1 MEDKL
6 RKIFDLYVQQG
17 LLTEGEASFEK
28 WSKANEN
35 QQEQLFKLGQKSG
48 LFSKETPLES
58 FSAIWGVKKKD
69 ESEPT
74 SQEGDMASTTP
85 VVEEEPISSESS
97 EVVDSSVRIPGGRR
111 GDVVG
116 QVPDEF
122 GGGDITRFESGRRH
136 RGQRS
141 TREEEARDRSASLF
155 DGRGGT
161 VATGEKD
168 TALERTFGKN
178 QVTDFFGDIWRAG
191 AKGIETGNTVDEAM
205 EIMYKGKDASSQ
217 DIQDYLDASEALAER
232 GESDEMRSFNQA
244 FEAAGGGAW
253 GFLMGMWD
261 SPTAISEIAITSI
274 TQMANPASAAAAGA
288 TTAAFTGGGAGI
300 GALAGGVGAAPG
312 AVIGA
317 AASIPYAIGAAGA
330 TLEAGLSFSEFLQEE
345 IAEKGL
351 ELDEAGVR
359 AVFADPEAMLRIR
372 MKAAGR
378 GVVIGVIDGLTAGV
392 AGKIGAGI
400 TKTGVKTGKALK
412 RSKLEA
418 LGAGTVVEGIGGGV
432 GEATARAV
440 VGQDMDALEIGFEM
454 VGGGPGSILS
464 VGPTLL
470 GKGKYAF
477 GPDGAPMTR
486 EEMIAMVTDTDD
498 ATFAGAKLEIKG
510 DPGLKLLAEERKSKL
525 RKQAGIIQ
533 SIGTELDGLSPEG
546 RKAAIELETELSEMG
561 SPITR
566 KGKASKKALQDK
578 LDALY
583 ENDPGIAEEVAVA
596 EDVEAAQDDVTEE
609 ASDFEALMNEV
620 SPSVEEDVTVTEEVE
635 ETTPEVEEAT
645 TEEAI
650 QALEVEDALRERITG
665 KPEPTLQ
672 TPEVVEKKRQEL
684 TKQKQDAIQESIT
697 EEVDV
702 QEQTPDGQPMGEGD
716 ASGGTSIESES
727 QTETA
732 PTTTEEIELTAGFT
746 EEGVEVKAPKRKG
759 KKVNDSLTVLD
770 QTEEDSHYGSKDF
783 KDSNPG
789 SDKNSHE
796 KMLLGRAQKAVKAI
810 QALFPGLNIVMHRSD
825 STYKDHVSTN
835 SRGAFNPNTNTI
847 HINMPKATGKTIGH
861 EVFHAILK
869 AKFGSEISIQRA
881 TKLMLKSL
889 RRGINKSTS
898 LSKEQVLQLEK
909 YSQIFEGDQAVV
921 QEEEFLAEFVGLLSE
936 TYTKL
941 EVPQQTV
948 IKKWIVKVAK
958 MLGIPSEDVLTESDR
973 DVIDLLNTIAGK
985 VTEGKEIAEADI
997 KSLEKLKDKKKPA
1010 AKKPAAKKPAAKKP
1024 AAKKPV
1030 AKKPAA
1036 KKPVAKKPVAEKP
1049 VAEKPAAKKPKAL
1062 SAREKSALKI
1072 AQRDGEISIVA
1083 LEKELGLGYAEAGD
1097 VIFLLEER
1105 GLVAPFSGRGE
1116 REYIGPKIKTQA
1128 ITAIEEG
1135 GSVDVGEASLI
1146 QKSDIKTQAMSFPS
1160 EPGPLSFVTEK
1171 DKVDIK
1177 SLIDNIVENDETVWF
1192 WTADQLGRGEYGDVV
1207 VDKQHYLDAGP
1218 SYALD
1223 PENRKKRAV
1232 WASGLGKGTLKKG
1245 VEKSDYIFIMSGSPQ
1260 ASMRFNK
1267 QVFSVLEERVNQAG
1281 GFGAF
1286 KEAVMESKPVKAV
1299 REVMEKHDSFDSL
1312 KKSPDRKKLL
1322 NSFAEVETKKDTPLK
1337 RTLEKFN
1344 AFLDMDSMRD
1354 SFYRDNDFKQ
1364 NDIMLVLKPT
1374 EVGGESAH
1382 STYTTDILGEVIG
1395 VPDVK
1400 IDAADIATGD
1410 ARAKIDF
1417 IVEQTGK
1424 RRAVESQV
1432 LAPYGTG
1439 PGKKIRKAPKQATIK
1454 TQAIVE
1460 NTTEEVNRLKG
1471 LEKKSEDG
1479 ATLNIDGTQYTG
1491 GGLVVPAASINTTQS
1506 ELTPQMIEKFIAD
1519 NQSKIGEEGIVKVG
1533 LYKFPGSD
1541 QVSIDLNIVVPG
1553 ENREAALEFGKLA
1566 GQESLFDLDTF
1577 ENVKTGA
1584 TGANPISFTD
1594 PQFRQIAKG
1603 LKANKVPKVFEGN
1616 VKTQAIEGDIKTQ
1629 VFNPQNTAED
1639 IIKFGR
1645 ENNFS
1650 DAAIKDY
1657 LVRVKKLPIRDKVDK
1672 KTKKVIE
1679 GVDTLM
1685 ALDSIPAS
1693 FGNVKGGVKVGKK
1706 LFARIEKFR
1715 AKLIKENEKRKAG
1728 GKGMPPFSEAEIM
1741 DQTIE
1746 FLESQPAYIKEG
1758 TKQKMETDQQTQ
1770 MIIDMQKSL
1779 GVNPT
1784 KGMNTRIRSMRQKM
1798 MDRRKGAK
1806 GLQAVKREL
1815 RNFIRQALPT
1825 IKGDT
1830 YSKSELMKLLGK
1842 VAKADE
1848 KNINNLMEE
1857 VVDIVTTRQVKALDA
1872 KIESV
1877 LNGTYEVVQ
1886 AGRLK
1891 GVKIDT
1897 DTRERLE
1904 AIKEAVSDDAMTAE
1918 DVVEANLAFNE
1929 EFNVLNEKPNQT
1941 EEDRNRMVD
1950 LAAIMSINNSK
1961 LMEDVDIDKLE
1972 SLSTAEDL
1980 LADIIG
1986 EGKEAFKEQLKADHE
2001 RYVSNLVRVYKA
2013 VTGETIDPSDPQ
2025 VMQEAKEILKD
2036 LKNRKESRA
2045 AEKGLKKYVRKI
2057 IEKIS
2062 SFKKS
2067 SESVEGLMEIIAEAP
2082 GEILGGD
2089 ARKIVYEGL
2098 NAGTRVYKKRMME
2111 ATKVIQDKVKEIY
2124 GKNWRKQSRV
2134 NSVRKDTGVYRTGGK
2149 EAVERAQKKYDAN
2162 PTRLNKRN
2170 LAKVKAAKTINLSPN
2185 EIAQQWQQYQDPAN
2199 LPSFANEDNLYF
2211 GEDHARIMAE
2221 LVETIGGEDG
2231 KILEMAK
2238 WQIEEFYPSMYPHLN
2253 EAYKNIYRTNMPWN
2267 VHYAGRIK
2275 REGAESQGLD
2285 LLGRKESFNTQVGA
2299 ASTKVRIKNAKPIQ
2313 PMDMMGAMVTYTTD
2327 MEWFAAMGPT
2337 IRDIDKLFSNPLMR
2351 NAIEN
2356 VAGESTMRL
2365 IDHHMKNIAARGVNT
2380 ERGQDLVNA
2389 MNNMFATT
2397 RLGFSPNIAI
2407 KQLTSIP
2414 TYALDIGAGNY
2425 AYHAAKNKTEFL
2437 KVFNEIRNNSVYL
2450 QDRVSTD
2457 IRQVTESYSGK
2468 QDIDFVPKSASSWF
2482 MNTMMG
2488 FIKAGD
2494 ITAIYL
2500 GGMPNYSFYKAEYM
2514 KANPNATEQQAI
2526 DHAIVKFEADT
2537 KSTQQSMDLQD
2548 KDFYQTSGAFAR
2560 SFNLFKTSQKQYL
2573 RKEFSGLR
2581 NMRRGFRDG
2590 NMKQAAKGAVK
2601 FATFH
2606 AMMPVLFQFIASG
2619 LPGLMSDWDE
2629 EDGEDILRAAIIGN
2643 FNSLFI
2649 AGDILQGIS
2658 DNIQEKAYADRD
2670 KTLPVFSVF
2679 GEIGRQYRKYATLK
2693 DPEKKQEAFMKMM
2706 TRIGELAT
2714 AGKIPMYNLRRMF
2727 MNLQKAGEAKDERE
2741 VALRLLNYSDYVIEG
2756 PGSDKDT
2763 MTFDPVS
2770 SGPRSRETR
2779 GRETRS
2785 RETRGRETRS
2795 RDRR

>member
-111 GDVVG
+111 GEVVG

-122 GGGDITRFESGRRH
+122 GGGDITQFESGRRH

-141 TREEEARDRSASLF
+141 TREEEARDRRASLF

-191 AKGIETGNTVDEAM
+191 AKGVETGNTVDEAM
-205 EIMYKGKDASSQ
+205 EMMYKGKDASSQ

-300 GALAGGVGAAPG
+300 GAFAGGIGAAPG
-312 AVIGA
+312 AVAGA

-378 GVVIGVIDGLTAGV
+378 GVVIGIIDGLTAGV
-392 AGKIGAGI
+392 AGKIGSGI
-400 TKTGVKTGKALK
+400 TKGGVKTGKALK

-620 SPSVEEDVTVTEEVE
+620 SPSVEEDVAVTEDVEVDGEVDADVITEEVDSNPRKDKAPVYRRGGKRLLFTGSPRKFKTFDMSKVGSNADAGSPKGIFFSNDPGVAGFYANE
-635 ETTPEVEEAT
+635 VNGDGMGQLLNMVGLGKLKGIEPTIYSAVLNTENIKEVEFNGESSSSTMDKNAIIQEAFA
-645 TEEAI
+645 EGF
-650 QALEVEDALRERITG
+650 DAVILKNIKDGPSVPQDVTVVKDIKFVDQFTDTQDG
-665 KPEPTLQ
+665 KG
-672 TPEVVEKKRQEL
+672 KKISNDL
-684 TKQKQDAIQESIT
+684 SKQKQDAIQESIT

-727 QTETA
+727 QTKAA

-746 EEGVEVKAPKRKG
+746 EEGVEVKAQKRKG

-770 QTEEDSHYGSKDF
+770 QTEEDSHYRSKDF

-796 KMLLGRAQKAVKAI
+796 KMLLGRAAKAVKAI

-835 SRGAFNPNTNTI
+835 SRGAFNSDTNTI

-869 AKFGSEISIQRA
+869 AKFGSEVSIQRA

-889 RRGINKSTS
+889 RRGINQSTS
-898 LSKEQVLQLEK
+898 LSKEQVVQLEK

-958 MLGIPSEDVLTESDR
+958 MLGLPTEDVLADSDR

-1010 AKKPAAKKPAAKKP
+1010 AKKPVAKKPVAKKPVAKKPA
-1024 AAKKPV
+1024 

-1049 VAEKPAAKKPKAL
+1049 VAKKPVAEKPKAL
-1062 SAREKSALKI
+1062 SAREKAAIKI
-1072 AQRDGEISIVA
+1072 AEREGKISMGV
-1083 LEKELGLGYAEAGD
+1083 LKKELGLGLAEAGD
-1097 VIFLLEER
+1097 VISLLEDR
-1105 GLVAPFSGRGE
+1105 GLVAPFSGSPV
-1116 REYIGPKIKTQA
+1116 REYIDPKIKTQA

-1146 QKSDIKTQAMSFPS
+1146 QKPDIKTQAMSFPS
-1160 EPGPLSFVTEK
+1160 EPGPLSLVTDK

-1223 PENRKKRAV
+1223 PENRKKGAI
-1232 WASGLGKGTLKKG
+1232 WASGLGKATLKKG

-1322 NSFAEVETKKDTPLK
+1322 NSFAKVETKKDTPLK

-1410 ARAKIDF
+1410 ARAKIDS

-1439 PGKKIRKAPKQATIK
+1439 PGKKIRKAPRQAAIK
-1454 TQAIVE
+1454 TQA
-1460 NTTEEVNRLKG
+1460 
-1471 LEKKSEDG
+1471 
-1479 ATLNIDGTQYTG
+1479 
-1491 GGLVVPAASINTTQS
+1491 VP
-1506 ELTPQMIEKFIAD
+1506 
-1519 NQSKIGEEGIVKVG
+1519 
-1533 LYKFPGSD
+1533 
-1541 QVSIDLNIVVPG
+1541 
-1553 ENREAALEFGKLA
+1553 
-1566 GQESLFDLDTF
+1566 
-1577 ENVKTGA
+1577 
-1584 TGANPISFTD
+1584 PI
-1594 PQFRQIAKG
+1594 K
-1603 LKANKVPKVFEGN
+1603 
-1616 VKTQAIEGDIKTQ
+1616 
-1629 VFNPQNTAED
+1629 
-1639 IIKFGR
+1639 
-1645 ENNFS
+1645 
-1650 DAAIKDY
+1650 
-1657 LVRVKKLPIRDKVDK
+1657 
-1672 KTKKVIE
+1672 
-1679 GVDTLM
+1679 
-1685 ALDSIPAS
+1685 
-1693 FGNVKGGVKVGKK
+1693 
-1706 LFARIEKFR
+1706 
-1715 AKLIKENEKRKAG
+1715 
-1728 GKGMPPFSEAEIM
+1728 
-1741 DQTIE
+1741 QT
-1746 FLESQPAYIKEG
+1746 
-1758 TKQKMETDQQTQ
+1758 
-1770 MIIDMQKSL
+1770 
-1779 GVNPT
+1779 
-1784 KGMNTRIRSMRQKM
+1784 
-1798 MDRRKGAK
+1798 
-1806 GLQAVKREL
+1806 KRE
-1815 RNFIRQALPT
+1815 
-1825 IKGDT
+1825 
-1830 YSKSELMKLLGK
+1830 
-1842 VAKADE
+1842 
-1848 KNINNLMEE
+1848 
-1857 VVDIVTTRQVKALDA
+1857 
-1872 KIESV
+1872 
-1877 LNGTYEVVQ
+1877 
-1886 AGRLK
+1886 
-1891 GVKIDT
+1891 
-1897 DTRERLE
+1897 
-1904 AIKEAVSDDAMTAE
+1904 
-1918 DVVEANLAFNE
+1918 
-1929 EFNVLNEKPNQT
+1929 
-1941 EEDRNRMVD
+1941 
-1950 LAAIMSINNSK
+1950 
-1961 LMEDVDIDKLE
+1961 
-1972 SLSTAEDL
+1972 
-1980 LADIIG
+1980 
-1986 EGKEAFKEQLKADHE
+1986 FK
-2001 RYVSNLVRVYKA
+2001 
-2013 VTGETIDPSDPQ
+2013 
-2025 VMQEAKEILKD
+2025 
-2036 LKNRKESRA
+2036 
-2045 AEKGLKKYVRKI
+2045 
-2057 IEKIS
+2057 
-2062 SFKKS
+2062 
-2067 SESVEGLMEIIAEAP
+2067 
-2082 GEILGGD
+2082 
-2089 ARKIVYEGL
+2089 
-2098 NAGTRVYKKRMME
+2098 
-2111 ATKVIQDKVKEIY
+2111 
-2124 GKNWRKQSRV
+2124 
-2134 NSVRKDTGVYRTGGK
+2134 
-2149 EAVERAQKKYDAN
+2149 
-2162 PTRLNKRN
+2162 
-2170 LAKVKAAKTINLSPN
+2170 
-2185 EIAQQWQQYQDPAN
+2185 
-2199 LPSFANEDNLYF
+2199 
-2211 GEDHARIMAE
+2211 
-2221 LVETIGGEDG
+2221 
-2231 KILEMAK
+2231 
-2238 WQIEEFYPSMYPHLN
+2238 
-2253 EAYKNIYRTNMPWN
+2253 
-2267 VHYAGRIK
+2267 RIK
-2275 REGAESQGLD
+2275 R
-2285 LLGRKESFNTQVGA
+2285 
-2299 ASTKVRIKNAKPIQ
+2299 
-2313 PMDMMGAMVTYTTD
+2313 
-2327 MEWFAAMGPT
+2327 
-2337 IRDIDKLFSNPLMR
+2337 
-2351 NAIEN
+2351 
-2356 VAGESTMRL
+2356 
-2365 IDHHMKNIAARGVNT
+2365 
-2380 ERGQDLVNA
+2380 
-2389 MNNMFATT
+2389 
-2397 RLGFSPNIAI
+2397 
-2407 KQLTSIP
+2407 
-2414 TYALDIGAGNY
+2414 
-2425 AYHAAKNKTEFL
+2425 
-2437 KVFNEIRNNSVYL
+2437 
-2450 QDRVSTD
+2450 
-2457 IRQVTESYSGK
+2457 
-2468 QDIDFVPKSASSWF
+2468 
-2482 MNTMMG
+2482 
-2488 FIKAGD
+2488 
-2494 ITAIYL
+2494 
-2500 GGMPNYSFYKAEYM
+2500 
-2514 KANPNATEQQAI
+2514 
-2526 DHAIVKFEADT
+2526 
-2537 KSTQQSMDLQD
+2537 
-2548 KDFYQTSGAFAR
+2548 
-2560 SFNLFKTSQKQYL
+2560 
-2573 RKEFSGLR
+2573 
-2581 NMRRGFRDG
+2581 
-2590 NMKQAAKGAVK
+2590 
-2601 FATFH
+2601 
-2606 AMMPVLFQFIASG
+2606 
-2619 LPGLMSDWDE
+2619 
-2629 EDGEDILRAAIIGN
+2629 
-2643 FNSLFI
+2643 
-2649 AGDILQGIS
+2649 
-2658 DNIQEKAYADRD
+2658 
-2670 KTLPVFSVF
+2670 
-2679 GEIGRQYRKYATLK
+2679 
-2693 DPEKKQEAFMKMM
+2693 
-2706 TRIGELAT
+2706 
-2714 AGKIPMYNLRRMF
+2714 
-2727 MNLQKAGEAKDERE
+2727 
-2741 VALRLLNYSDYVIEG
+2741 
-2756 PGSDKDT
+2756 
-2763 MTFDPVS
+2763 
-2770 SGPRSRETR
+2770 
-2779 GRETRS
+2779 
-2785 RETRGRETRS
+2785 
-2795 RDRR
+2795 